1 MKQLVL
7 IVMLLS
13 PMCVFSQ
20 THIAIS
26 DVFDSLEQNEILW
39 YVNGQLLHYDDFPV
53 SVYSKNDGIDS
64 IVFVHSISK
73 LIIRDTLLTK
83 FHKDSQLLL
92 IPDNNGSFD
101 VIHVNAK
108 AQEKNRIKFIISN
121 CNSDTI
127 ICSSYRV
134 ATSTGHI
141 FVGSGI
147 SGWMKAWKNPYS
159 SNTIQISVYESNGV
173 EFQHLNKKESVLF
186 GDKHCSIVEWDMSQH
201 HALKLLASL
210 KLRLFGHDKAYV
222 IYDYVTGLVS
232 IRINKYRTEK

>member
-1 MKQLVL
+1 MKQLML
-7 IVMLLS
+7 IVILLS
-13 PMCVFSQ
+13 PMFVFSQ
-20 THIAIS
+20 TNIAIS
-26 DVFDSLEQNEILW
+26 DAFGSMEQNEILW
-39 YVNGQLLHYDDFPV
+39 YVNGQLLHYEDFPV
-53 SVYSKNDGIDS
+53 SVYSKEGGIDS

-83 FHKDSQLLL
+83 FHKNSELLL

-108 AQEKNRIKFIISN
+108 AQEKNRIKFILSN
-121 CNSDTI
+121 CISDTI

-134 ATSTGHI
+134 GTSTGHV

-159 SNTIQISVYESNGV
+159 SNTIQISVYEANGV

-186 GDKHCSIVEWDMSQH
+186 GDKHCSIVGWDISQY
-201 HALKLLASL
+201 HALRLLASM
-210 KLRLFGHDKAYV
+210 KLRLFGHDKAY
-222 IYDYVTGLVS
+222 IIFDYVTGHVS
-232 IRINKYRTEK
+232 VRINKF